1 MSFLN
6 IEDPKKRDAIVS
18 DYIATVKRL
27 QQKNLNEKAEDLV
40 RQDDIERALEP
51 VVRSTGKSTETIT
64 KELIPIKEEI
74 KALNLQ
80 LKNQENHRDEQK
92 EKVEEDESLPN
103 IVQVYY
109 EKLPKEK
116 LDKYF
121 GVIMEGGNRYK
132 MGDKYVRVT
141 ESDLIVDNKKYIG
154 TRGLWSL
161 IMRKRPTDYTADD
174 LATYRD
180 VILQTNAMNSPNNVE
195 PTSRVT
201 STKKWRDIFSLFEG
215 LDNGSPSRSDVEA
228 EGNGL
233 VFLPGDI
240 KGLETKLTYLL
251 GEYRAGNR
259 SSTRNEIVSILD
271 ELLRRK
277 SISRREYND
286 INNFLQ

>member
-6 IEDPKKRDAIVS
+6 IEDPKKRDVIVR
-18 DYIATVKRL
+18 DYLATVKRL

-40 RQDDIERALEP
+40 KQDDIERTLAP

-74 KALNLQ
+74 KALNKH
-80 LKNQENHRDEQK
+80 LKNRENDQQ
-92 EKVEEDESLPN
+92 KVEEEGTEEKEEEESLPN

-109 EKLPKEK
+109 EKIPKEK

-121 GVIMEGGNRYK
+121 GVVMEEGNRYK
-132 MGDKYVRVT
+132 MGDKYVHVKS
-141 ESDLIVDNKKYIG
+141 SDLVIDRKRYIG
-154 TRGLWSL
+154 TPGLWSL
-161 IMRKRPTDYTADD
+161 IMKKRPTGYTSDD
-174 LATYRD
+174 LNTYRD
-180 VILQTNAMNSPNNVE
+180 VILQTNAMNSPNNVG
-195 PTSRVT
+195 PTSRVV
-201 STKKWRDIFSLFEG
+201 STKKWRDIFPLFKE
-215 LDNGSPSRSDVEA
+215 LPPSST
-228 EGNGL
+228 GNGFA
-233 VFLPGDI
+233 FLPGDI

-259 SSTRNEIVSILD
+259 SSTRNEIVPILD

-277 SISRREYND
+277 GVSRKEYKE